1 MRAAEVLAD
10 VFLALAL
17 GQLSTKVLAF
27 QWIFA
32 LIITVLLV
40 VLSTVIGVPGL
51 VGKSNADRPHGIVS
65 EDRERAPLLE
75 DT

>member
-1 MRAAEVLAD
+1 MVEAPANSVI
-10 VFLALAL
+10 ALAL

-32 LIITVLLV
+32 FVITVLLT
-40 VLSTVIGVPGL
+40 VLSTMIGIPGL
-51 VGKSNADRPHGIVS
+51 VGQSVVERPQGIVS